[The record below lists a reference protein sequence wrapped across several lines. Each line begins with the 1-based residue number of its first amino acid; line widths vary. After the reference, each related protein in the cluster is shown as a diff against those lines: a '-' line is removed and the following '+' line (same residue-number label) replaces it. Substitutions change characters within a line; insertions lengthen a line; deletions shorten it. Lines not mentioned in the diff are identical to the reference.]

1 MTHPIEKK
9 LLVSDLKSMLCL
21 DYGTKVVGLATYNSE
36 RDPYPLPFG
45 RIIYKN
51 DNALIEELSKVIE
64 QEGIDTLIV
73 GVPYLTD
80 GTPTKMTDRIM
91 KFWLKCQNNF
101 VSLNHYAQ
109 DETLSSF
116 EAKERMKNLPQYN
129 FKIDL
134 KKIDELAATIILEDF
149 VKKNNLAESTS
160 GKYPIRNHY

>member
-1 MTHPIEKK
+1 MTHLIEKDPI
-9 LLVSDLKSMLCL
+9 VFDLKSILCL
-21 DYGTKVVGLATYNSE
+21 DYGTKVVGLATYNSK

-45 RIIYKN
+45 RIIYKS
-51 DNALIEELSKVIE
+51 DDLLIEELSKIIE
-64 QEGIDTLIV
+64 EEGIDTLVV

-91 KFWLKCQNNF
+91 KFWLKCQSTF
-101 VSLNHYAQ
+101 VSLNHYTQ

-129 FKIDL
+129 FKINL
-134 KKIDELAATIILEDF
+134 KKIDELAASIILEDF

-160 GKYPIRNHY
+160 EKYPIRNHY